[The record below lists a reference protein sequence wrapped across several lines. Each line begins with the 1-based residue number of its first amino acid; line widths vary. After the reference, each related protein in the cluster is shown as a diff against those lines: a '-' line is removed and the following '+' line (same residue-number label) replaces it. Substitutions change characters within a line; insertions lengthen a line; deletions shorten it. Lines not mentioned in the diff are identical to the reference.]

1 MKKVTEAKVF
11 TIGGLSKKT
20 GVNIETIRYYE
31 KICVMPKPN
40 RSAGGNRI
48 YDEKQVKRLAFIRRS
63 RELGF
68 PLDEIRELLRLV
80 DEKTFTCA
88 EISTLSQKHLDDVRT
103 KIKDLKKIEKHMKN
117 MLSQCSREQV
127 PDCAI
132 IDVLFE
138 VPDKKE

>member
-1 MKKVTEAKVF
+1 MKKVTETKAF

-31 KICVMPKPN
+31 KIGVMPKPQ
-40 RSAGGNRI
+40 RSEGGNRL
-48 YDEKQVKRLAFIRRS
+48 YDTEQVKRLSFIRRS

-68 PLDEIRELLRLV
+68 SLDEIRELLKLV

-88 EISTLSQKHLDDVRT
+88 EIAALSQKHLDDIRA
-103 KIKDLKKIEKHMKN
+103 KIKDLRKIERHMKD
-117 MLSQCSREQV
+117 MLAQCSRDHT

-132 IDVLFE
+132 IDVLFQNR
-138 VPDKKE
+138 

>member
-20 GVNIETIRYYE
+20 GVNIETISYYE

-88 EISTLSQKHLDDVRT
+88 EISTLSQKHLDDIRT

-117 MLSQCSREQV
+117 MSSQYSREQV